1 MAVNKALVVS
11 GCLVVFGVAAW
22 MVLSTSDVPVIQD
35 PVEQSEK
42 AAKNTSSAKK
52 DETVT
57 VAISLKQNPADLEA
71 LEKQRQRAERHLIVP
86 QENLSILYIVK
97 CSACHG
103 RDGKGPIGPSIAGKD
118 FNKNLELL
126 KKYKAN
132 EVENTMMEDM
142 LTRTSDQELEMLA
155 REVSSF
161 K

>member
-22 MVLSTSDVPVIQD
+22 MVLSTTDVPVIQD

-42 AAKNTSSAKK
+42 AAKK

-132 EVENTMMEDM
+132 EVKNTMMEDM

>member
-1 MAVNKALVVS
+1 MAVNKTLVVS
-11 GCLVVFGVAAW
+11 GCLVVFGIAAW
-22 MVLSTSDVPVIQD
+22 MVLSTSNVPVIQD
-35 PVEQSEK
+35 PVEQSKQAEK
-42 AAKNTSSAKK
+42 ATAEAGK

-57 VAISLKQNPADLEA
+57 VALSLKQSPADLEA
-71 LEKQRQRAERHLIVP
+71 MEKERQRARRHLVVP

-103 RDGKGPIGPSIAGKD
+103 RDGKGPVGPSIAGKD
-118 FNKNLELL
+118 FKENLEIL